1 MAGPRVMVRPAVGT
15 VPRRVGRRGSVGA
28 PLAVGS
34 DRMRFGWQPGEEE
47 ELSKKEGQ
55 AP

>member
-1 MAGPRVMVRPAVGT
+1 MAGPRVMVRPAV
-15 VPRRVGRRGSVGA
+15 GSVGA